1 MKKGSERTFALI
13 WAAIM
18 IAVISSTATLLLAGR
33 STGAAGMHWV
43 TGDQYE
49 MIERYGRLE
58 EVRQTMLTQYYEP
71 LDEDALILGAIR
83 GMTGAADDVYTFYY
97 TPEEM
102 QKEQENEEGVYRGI
116 GVLVGQN
123 GDGYIEVL
131 RVYASTPAE
140 QAGIQ
145 VGDIITGV
153 DGTEINTTFQQGYD
167 EAVNMIRGVE
177 NTEVLLTIRRGEETL
192 EVPVMRSNVN
202 ISYVEYT
209 MLDGGIGYVAISQF
223 MGDAADGFQQALDY
237 FMAHDA
243 RGMVIDLRNNP
254 GGLLN
259 VVNRIADSVLPEGII
274 VYVQDREGKRT
285 DYYSD
290 EKMVDLPLVV
300 LVNDMSASAS
310 ELFAASV
317 QALGRG
323 AVVGVTT
330 YGKGIV
336 QTVVP
341 FPQDGAGMQ
350 LTTASYFDANGRSIH
365 KVGVVPD
372 VEVALDGDLV
382 PVDPDPVSDN
392 QLSRAIEVLE
402 GEIAETERDAA

>member
-33 STGAAGMHWV
+33 STGAAGLHWV
-43 TGDQYE
+43 SGDQYD

-71 LDEDALILGAIR
+71 LDDDALMLGAIR
-83 GMTGAADDVYTFYY
+83 GMTGAANDVYTFYY

-123 GDGYIEVL
+123 ADGYIEVL

-140 QAGIQ
+140 LAGIK

-153 DGTEINTTFQQGYD
+153 DGAEIDTSSQQGYD

-177 NTEVLLTIRRGEETL
+177 NTEVLLSIRRGEETL

-209 MLDGGIGYVAISQF
+209 MLEGGIGYVAISQF
-223 MGDAADGFQQALDY
+223 MGDAAEGFQEALDY
-237 FMAHDA
+237 FIAHDA

-259 VVNRIADSVLPEGII
+259 VVNRIADSILPEGII
-274 VYVQDREGKRT
+274 VYVQDRDGKRT
-285 DYYSD
+285 DFYSD

-310 ELFAASV
+310 ELLAASV

>member
-140 QAGIQ
+140 LAGIQ

-290 EKMVDLPLVV
+290 EKMIDLPLVV

-323 AVVGVTT
+323 AVVGMTT

-372 VEVALDGDLV
+372 VEVALDGDMV

-392 QLSRAIEVLE
+392 QLSTAIEVLE
-402 GEIAETERDAA
+402 GEIAEAERDAA

>member
-33 STGAAGMHWV
+33 STGAAGLHWV
-43 TGDQYE
+43 SGDQYD

-71 LDEDALILGAIR
+71 LDDDALMLGAIR
-83 GMTGAADDVYTFYY
+83 GMTGAANDVYTFYY

-123 GDGYIEVL
+123 ADGYIEVL

-140 QAGIQ
+140 LAGIK

-153 DGTEINTTFQQGYD
+153 DGAEIDTSSQQGYD

-177 NTEVLLTIRRGEETL
+177 NTEVLLSIRRGEETL

-209 MLDGGIGYVAISQF
+209 MLEGGIGYVAISQF
-223 MGDAADGFQQALDY
+223 MGDAAEGFQEALDY
-237 FMAHDA
+237 FIAHDA

-259 VVNRIADSVLPEGII
+259 VVNHIADSILPEGII
-274 VYVQDREGKRT
+274 VYVQDRDGKRT
-285 DYYSD
+285 DFYSD

-310 ELFAASV
+310 ELLAASV

>member
-33 STGAAGMHWV
+33 STGAAGLHWV
-43 TGDQYE
+43 SGDQYD

-58 EVRQTMLTQYYEP
+58 EVRQTLLTQYYEP
-71 LDEDALILGAIR
+71 LDDDALMLGAIR
-83 GMTGAADDVYTFYY
+83 GMTGAANDVYTFYY

-123 GDGYIEVL
+123 ADGYIEVL

-140 QAGIQ
+140 LAGIK

-153 DGTEINTTFQQGYD
+153 DGAEIDTSSQQGYD

-177 NTEVLLTIRRGEETL
+177 NTEVLLSIRRGEETL

-209 MLDGGIGYVAISQF
+209 MLEGGIGYVAISQF
-223 MGDAADGFQQALDY
+223 MGDAAEGFQEALDY
-237 FMAHDA
+237 FIAHDA

-259 VVNRIADSVLPEGII
+259 VVNRIADSILPEGII
-274 VYVQDREGKRT
+274 VYVQDRDGKRT
-285 DYYSD
+285 DFYSD

-310 ELFAASV
+310 ELLAASV